1 MREALELHGVAG
13 ELLVIRDGE
22 AAIRYVETAE
32 ECADLVIVDLNLPR
46 RPGRE
51 VLECMRRHPRYRDGA
66 VVILSSSNADQDR
79 AQAFGFRITRYMRKP
94 LRLEE
99 FLGLGAEFKALLGR

>member
-1 MREALELHGVAG
+1 VREALELHGVAG

-22 AAIRYVETAE
+22 AAIRYIDTVQ

-46 RPGRE
+46 RPGSE
-51 VLECMRRHPRYRDGA
+51 VLAHMRQHPQYRDGT
-66 VVILSSSNADQDR
+66 VVILSSSNAEQDR
-79 AQAFGFRITRYMRKP
+79 AQAFGFRVIRYIRKP

-99 FLGLGAEFKALLGR
+99 FLSLGAEFKALLTS